1 MPFVNDIAGD
11 LAWLTPAPIGY
22 VEAGWSDIVADLLRD
37 IGRAVAAHPTASV
50 DVLDI
55 TERDGALRCD
65 LVVDGVH
72 DAAVDNAVE
81 AAVEG
86 ARRRAASTCVRCG
99 GPGHLRRD
107 RAAWPTTRCDSHVVG
122 TRRSA

>member
-22 VEAGWSDIVADLLRD
+22 VEAGWVDIVADLLRD
-37 IGRAVAAHPTASV
+37 MGRVVAAHPTASV
-50 DVLDI
+50 DVIDL

-65 LVVDGVH
+65 LVVDGVEE
-72 DAAVDNAVE
+72 AAIGNAIE
-81 AAVEG
+81 AAVED

-107 RAAWPTTRCDSHVVG
+107 REAWPTTRCDAHV